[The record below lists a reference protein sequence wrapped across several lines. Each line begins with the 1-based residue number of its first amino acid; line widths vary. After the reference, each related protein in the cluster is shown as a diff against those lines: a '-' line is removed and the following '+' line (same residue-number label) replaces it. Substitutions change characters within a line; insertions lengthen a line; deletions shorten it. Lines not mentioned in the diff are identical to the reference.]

1 MFRMD
6 PARLQQALEELQ
18 EATRDHEEWHAGVM
32 RTIVCRVPGDP
43 GDLQD
48 DAHRRCRFGK
58 WYYEQAHQELW
69 AQPAYAAIEV
79 EHTRMHRLAARVLRE
94 AAANEPIPRDDYDEL
109 VAGSTRLKLELDSLR
124 HEIQAALRNRD
135 VLTGAYGRIEILP
148 ALREAGELARR
159 GVQQA
164 CIAFMDLDR
173 FKEVN
178 DEHGHRVG
186 DHVLAGAVRFV
197 TDHLRSYDRVFRYGG
212 DEFLILL
219 PGADMDGGHR
229 LVDRIRRGLAD
240 AELAA
245 TDDGQ
250 PLHLTASFGLTPL
263 EPDLSVEECIDRA
276 DKALL
281 LAKAAGRNRVISWD
295 PAVTTNAM
303 LDKVIEDDAPC

>member
-18 EATRDHEEWHAGVM
+18 EATRDHGEWHEGIM

-43 GDLQD
+43 GDLEEG
-48 DAHRRCRFGK
+48 AHRRCRFGQ
-58 WYYEQAHQELW
+58 WYYEQAHRELW
-69 AQPAYAAIEV
+69 EQPAYAAIEI
-79 EHTRMHRLAARVLRE
+79 EHTRLHQLAARVLRE
-94 AAANEPIPRDDYDEL
+94 VAANEPIPPQDYDEL
-109 VAGSTRLKLELDSLR
+109 VAGSARLRLELDSLR
-124 HEIQAALRNRD
+124 HEMQAALRNRD
-135 VLTGAYGRIEILP
+135 VLTGAYGRNEILP

-159 GVQQA
+159 GVQES

-178 DEHGHRVG
+178 DLHGHRVG

-197 TDHLRSYDRVFRYGG
+197 TDHLRSYDKVFRYGG

-219 PGADMDGGHR
+219 PGAHMDGGHR
-229 LVDRIRRGLAD
+229 LIERIRRGLTET
-240 AELAA
+240 ELGA
-245 TDDGQ
+245 TDQGQ

-263 EPDLSVEECIDRA
+263 EPDLTVEECIDRA

-295 PAVTTNAM
+295 PAITTNVM
-303 LDKVIEDDAPC
+303 LDRVIADDAAS